1 MSGENNEFN
10 YSLGVLIVLLIMFW
24 SMCKCIGNNQAPN
37 NHHRQRQYRREQ
49 FKSNS
54 QFLYGNTPVALSGS
68 PIPYIRMNGTNTV
81 LVPNS
86 KSSYRHLTDHD
97 EYKCG
102 SDENLDSIIDKELS
116 TMFLK
121 KKRMSNSTKIPSGL
135 TSQRN
140 LQDTDRMNRM
150 PMASY

>member
-1 MSGENNEFN
+1 MSLENNEFN
-10 YSLGVLIVLLIMFW
+10 YSLGVLIVLLIVFW
-24 SMCKCIGNNQAPN
+24 TMCKCIGNNQPQN
-37 NHHRQRQYRREQ
+37 NQHRQYRREP

-68 PIPYIRMNGTNTV
+68 PIPYIRMNKTDTV

-86 KSSYRHLTDHD
+86 KSAYRHLTDHD

-102 SDENLDSIIDKELS
+102 SDSTLDSMVDKELS

-121 KKRMSNSTKIPSGL
+121 KKRMSDDTKIPRGL
-135 TSQRN
+135 TSQRH